1 MNDSRAG
8 TIRRI
13 PRALD
18 SHSPACNGNDGSLAR
33 LSVLEATATA
43 VNAKTG
49 AQIRKVTRKK
59 RTVSVRLSSVGFH
72 RLSLL
77 RATAPGTAPA
87 SVAIAPLSARLG

>member
-1 MNDSRAG
+1 MKDSRAG
-8 TIRRI
+8 TTRRI
-13 PRALD
+13 PSALD
-18 SHSPACNGNDGSLAR
+18 SHSPTCDGNDSRPAR
-33 LSVLEATATA
+33 LAVLEAMATA

-59 RTVSVRLSSVGFH
+59 RTVSVRLLSAGFH
-72 RLSLL
+72 TPSFL